1 MTTGDPNKN
10 LIDPDALGMMD
21 ILEAKDADI
30 DGMLDFI
37 ARYVRKVHTDKYI
50 RSSMRTMPGHMFLEF
65 IGPSNIAYLL
75 AVFKNGQEVWNQEIQ
90 RREGGGE
97 PAEKKL
103 RPLFSTGDGK
113 KREVGKSLWNNNF
126 SPSHRNPHYYYYS
139 LGKSLWN
146 NEGRRYFD
154 DMEGKWMN
162 NYKSKAAMMKLYKR
176 WDDWI
181 ETMGKEIRVG
191 DGSKK
196 TFHSV
201 MGTWHDKNDDETGGG
216 TNDDIGEYEEND
228 GYSDPKSKYNF
239 HRNAWK
245 EGELVENDNRKD
257 SVDDEDYNNGRNNGS
272 DDSSDSSDARPVEK
286 TAAAVSGGSAKT
298 GKRGKKMTAGI
309 SDGSVKPSKR
319 GKQRAAGIDG
329 KRPSTRTRKRLFDLS
344 KVQTGKTVET

>member
-1 MTTGDPNKN
+1 MTTGDPNKD
-10 LIDPDALGMMD
+10 LIDPDALGMIN
-21 ILEAKDADI
+21 ILEAEDADI
-30 DGMLDFI
+30 DSMLDFI

-75 AVFKNGQEVWNQEIQ
+75 ALFKNGQEVWDHEI
-90 RREGGGE
+90 RTREGGGE
-97 PAEKKL
+97 PAAKKL

-113 KREVGKSLWNNNF
+113 KREVGKSLWNINF
-126 SPSHRNPHYYYYS
+126 SPSHLNPHYSYYYS

-154 DMEGKWMN
+154 DMERKWMN
-162 NYKSKAAMMKLYKR
+162 NYKSKAAMMRLYKR

-181 ETMGKEIRVG
+181 ETKGKEIRVG

-239 HRNAWK
+239 HTNDWK
-245 EGELVENDNRKD
+245 EGEFVKDDNRKD
-257 SVDDEDYNNGRNNGS
+257 SVEES
-272 DDSSDSSDARPVEK
+272 DNSSEHSENIV
-286 TAAAVSGGSAKT
+286 GGSVKD
-298 GKRGKKMTAGI
+298 KRGKKRTAGGI
-309 SDGSVKPSKR
+309 TAGRLER
-319 GKQRAAGIDG
+319 GKMMAADG
-329 KRPSTRTRKRLFDLS
+329 GSQSTRTSPRKKLSTSKEKTVKRKR
-344 KVQTGKTVET
+344 